1 MSQKIQKTS
10 AVNLVYEKM
19 IDAIQNSVWQ
29 IGYKIPSENELAQT
43 YGVNRLTVRL
53 ALQKLSTMG
62 LVETRVGEGS
72 FVKKF
77 QFSHYIKQ
85 AADFYMNDDMLTSV
99 YDFRRLLE
107 VECARLAILLSTKE
121 EQEELYRLLQVW
133 CTLLQQRKPYN
144 RGESFIENLME
155 ADLNFHSQVCVM
167 SHNILYARTFVM
179 ARAAIK
185 EHIRMLFNK
194 RKVFISKKSAP
205 FEYHKDTHVII
216 YESIIAK
223 DFETCKAA
231 YIEMLDSKII

>member
-1 MSQKIQKTS
+1 MVDNIRSG
-10 AVNLVYEKM
+10 L
-19 IDAIQNSVWQ
+19 WQ

-62 LVETRVGEGS
+62 LIETKVGEGS

-77 QFSHYIKQ
+77 RFSHYIDQ
-85 AADFYMNDDMLTSV
+85 AADFYINDEMLASV
-99 YDFRRLLE
+99 HDFRGLLE
-107 VECARLAILLSTKE
+107 IECARLAIIHSTKE
-121 EQEELYRLLQVW
+121 EKEELYRLLQIW
-133 CTLLQQRKPYN
+133 WTFLQQRKPYN
-144 RGESFIENLME
+144 QGEKFVDDLME
-155 ADLNFHSQVCVM
+155 ADLNFHSQICVM

-185 EHIRMLFNK
+185 EHIRMLFKK
-194 RKVFISKKSAP
+194 RRVPLSKKKDS
-205 FEYHKDTHVII
+205 FEYHQDTHVII

-223 DFETCKAA
+223 DFELCKKA